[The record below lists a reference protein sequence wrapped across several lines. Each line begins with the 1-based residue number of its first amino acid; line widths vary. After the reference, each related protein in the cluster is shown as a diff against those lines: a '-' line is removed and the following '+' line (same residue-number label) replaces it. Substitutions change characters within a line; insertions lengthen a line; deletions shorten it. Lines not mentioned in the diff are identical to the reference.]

1 MIKVYIYKN
10 ILMFLY
16 IAVIRELLLVVEMFL
31 HVCLESLFFLIQ
43 KNHTNPG
50 PLISQQLLGAQEY
63 CRCYGLQ
70 MSNLDID

>member
-43 KNHTNPG
+43 KK
-50 PLISQQLLGAQEY
+50 SY
-63 CRCYGLQ
+63 
-70 MSNLDID
+70 